1 MTQEQT
7 CKIMKSFTPCGH
19 RTLLLLT

>member
-1 MTQEQT
+1 MTVEQT